1 MSKLSAIV
9 LGGLFLVSALGGYL
23 YSGLGTAPPPPVVP
37 HPTVQRVAQAT
48 HRLETLFQP
57 APPAAG
63 SHAEGTPAE
72 GAHAPVKPR
81 TLRVS
86 EDDINVYLAGNA
98 AVRALLKSRGVQA
111 VQIVLIPPNS
121 ITLHAIFVMRGQPR
135 IVLISG
141 LLTPNPVQGVNF
153 AATQAQAG
161 HFPLPPGVVS
171 SQAQAILRGFIVRSH
186 HRLPLTVQSL
196 QIEGKTLVITGLPVS
211 PETPP
216 AASPGHRLPARPA
229 SPPQTPRSER
239 EPRAVS
245 PPPQT
250 TNTAAPPLPAARPR

>member
-1 MSKLSAIV
+1 MSKLVAMFF
-9 LGGLFLVSALGGYL
+9 GGLFLVSALGGYF
-23 YSGLGTAPPPPVVP
+23 YWGLRAAPPPPVVP

-63 SHAEGTPAE
+63 MHTERPHTP
-72 GAHAPVKPR
+72 PKPR

-98 AVRALLKSRGVQA
+98 AARALLKSRGVQA
-111 VQIVLIPPNS
+111 VQVVLTPPS
-121 ITLHAIFVMRGQPR
+121 VITLHAIFVLHGEPR
-135 IVLISG
+135 TVQISG
-141 LLTPNPVQGVNF
+141 ILTPNPTQGVNF

-161 HFPLPPGVVS
+161 HFPLPSGVVS
-171 SQAQAILRGFIVRSH
+171 SQAQTILRGFIIRSH

-211 PETPP
+211 PETLP
-216 AASPGHRLPARPA
+216 AASPARH
-229 SPPQTPRSER
+229 
-239 EPRAVS
+239 
-245 PPPQT
+245 
-250 TNTAAPPLPAARPR
+250 

>member
-1 MSKLSAIV
+1 MSKLSAAF
-9 LGGLFLVSALGGYL
+9 LGGLFLVSALGGYF
-23 YSGLGTAPPPPVVP
+23 YSGLRTAPPPPVVP

-57 APPAAG
+57 APPAPG
-63 SHAEGTPAE
+63 PHAEGPLTPL
-72 GAHAPVKPR
+72 KPR

-98 AVRALLKSRGVQA
+98 AARALLKSRGVQA
-111 VQIVLIPPNS
+111 VQIVLAPPNS
-121 ITLHAIFVMRGQPR
+121 VTLHAIFVLRGQPR
-135 IVLISG
+135 TVLISG
-141 LLTPNPVQGVNF
+141 VLTPNPTQGVNF

-171 SQAQAILRGFIVRSH
+171 SQAQTILRGFIVRSH

-196 QIEGKTLVITGLPVS
+196 QIEDKTLVITGLPVS

-216 AASPGHRLPARPA
+216 PASPGRR
-229 SPPQTPRSER
+229 
-239 EPRAVS
+239 
-245 PPPQT
+245 
-250 TNTAAPPLPAARPR
+250 

>member
-1 MSKLSAIV
+1 MIGKLAAAF
-9 LGGLFLVSALGGYL
+9 LGGLFLVSALGGYF
-23 YSGLGTAPPPPVVP
+23 YAGLRTAPPPPVVP
-37 HPTVQRVAQAT
+37 HPTVQRVAQAA

-57 APPAAG
+57 ALPAAKSHAARAEGPPA
-63 SHAEGTPAE
+63 P
-72 GAHAPVKPR
+72 PKPR

-98 AVRALLKSRGVQA
+98 AARALLKSRGVQA
-111 VQIVLIPPNS
+111 VQIVLTPPN
-121 ITLHAIFVMRGQPR
+121 IVTLHAIFVLHGQPR
-135 IVLISG
+135 TVQISG
-141 LLTPNPVQGVNF
+141 VLTPNPEQGVSF

-171 SQAQAILRGFIVRSH
+171 AQAQTILRGFVRRSH

-216 AASPGHRLPARPA
+216 AVSPAR
-229 SPPQTPRSER
+229 R
-239 EPRAVS
+239 
-245 PPPQT
+245 
-250 TNTAAPPLPAARPR
+250 